1 MKKAIVLLSLL
12 MLFVLT
18 SCSVSQQK
26 EPTNSRCSFL
36 PFHSSFCFI
45 VKTIKNTCF
54 LEILMI

>member
-26 EPTNSRCSFL
+26 EPTNSSEYT
-36 PFHSSFCFI
+36 
-45 VKTIKNTCF
+45 KTFKMAEKMN
-54 LEILMI
+54 